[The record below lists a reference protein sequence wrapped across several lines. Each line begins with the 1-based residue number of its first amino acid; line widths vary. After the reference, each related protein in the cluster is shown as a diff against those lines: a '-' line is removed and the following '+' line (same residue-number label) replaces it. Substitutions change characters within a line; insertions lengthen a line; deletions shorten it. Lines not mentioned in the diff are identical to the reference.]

1 MKCATISNN
10 ILSLFLKINNALKG
24 LPFNR
29 VPKPLRFSDPQ
40 VPKIESVNFKANDI
54 LQSHTNDYNNK

>member
-10 ILSLFLKINNALKG
+10 ILSLFLKINKALKG

-40 VPKIESVNFKANDI
+40 VPKLKV
-54 LQSHTNDYNNK
+54 